1 MVFIM
6 KTSTKNLLAAAA
18 YLILSSPIFSQTLIT
33 KWGSSVGM
41 PCGINYT
48 CYDIQTAP
56 NGNHIVTGNIY
67 ASSGINADLNPSPTA
82 VFPSPSNLYY
92 NDFYVSQ
99 YDPSGN
105 FISAFI
111 IGSPGIGIDVARS
124 IAVDNGN
131 NIILTG
137 YFNATVDFDPSA
149 TGTINVTSNGGNDI
163 FLAKF
168 SNSGTLLWIK
178 TFGGSGSDVGMK
190 VITDNQNSIFMAA
203 SFNGTIDID
212 PSSGVTNLI
221 SLGSSD
227 VCLAKFDPNGNLITG
242 VSFGNTGAETTVDIV
257 LDSGKKCYITG
268 NFAGTVDFDPH
279 PTNTFS
285 IANPVGATDIYIC
298 QFDSLLSFQW
308 AKSLVCSSSS
318 DSKDINIDNTGNV
331 LLCGTYASTAI
342 DLDPSP
348 TSTVNFAATSG
359 GRSGFIAK
367 YTNTGTYL
375 WAGTFGNNNSFDNEA
390 ISVWS
395 DNTGSVFSSGN
406 FISTVDFDLSPSTSY
421 TVGNNS
427 GTLPSL
433 YYAQYTSTGNF
444 VSAKKMTNP
453 GVKSLSSHAD
463 ATGDLLFCGNL
474 FGAVNI
480 DPSGSN
486 PHTLAFPNQCGNYYI
501 GFYSKYTMCV
511 LPVVNT
517 LTSSANGLCAGTSLT
532 LSLTGSLNSS
542 TDWRWSQNSCA
553 SSNTLGLGTS
563 VVVTPTA
570 STVYYVK
577 GIGGCGGTN
586 LGCTSISISTLP
598 SPTMTLTSSSSS
610 ICANNTVT
618 LTAGGA
624 SSYTWNTGSTSSSF
638 TTNLIASTAYSV
650 STTSTNNC
658 IGTKTISVYVH
669 TLQPL
674 TYSLSGIETLSDTV
688 CIGGTAT
695 TLFAGGSQYTWTCNC
710 SGFTSPPSN
719 IYLYFSN
726 IQNSEY
732 VTLFSKDVNG
742 CENGLSYTLTALSCT
757 GLEDYTRDSK
767 HLITV
772 YPNPLKSILFLENK
786 ELAIR
791 KLIIRD
797 VTGKPL
803 VERDITVNSAILD
816 QSTELL
822 EKGIYLLEIYS
833 SQGLIQTDKL
843 IKE

>member
-1 MVFIM
+1 M
-6 KTSTKNLLAAAA
+6 KTSTKNLLVAAAS
-18 YLILSSPIFSQTLIT
+18 LILSAPIFSQTLIT

-41 PCGINYT
+41 PCGFNYT

-56 NGNHIVTGNIY
+56 NGNHIVTGNI
-67 ASSGINADLNPSPTA
+67 SSSAGIYADLNPSPTA
-82 VFPSPSNLYY
+82 AFPSSSNTYN

-111 IGSPGIGIDVARS
+111 IGSAGVSVDAARS

-149 TGTINVTSNGGNDI
+149 TGTVNVTSNGGNDI
-163 FLAKF
+163 FLAKY
-168 SNSGTLLWIK
+168 SNSGSLLWIK

-190 VITDNQNSIFMAA
+190 VVTDNQNRIFMTA

-212 PSSGVTNLI
+212 PSSSITNLV
-221 SLGSSD
+221 SLGGSD
-227 VCLAKFDPNGNLITG
+227 VCLARFDANGNLIAG
-242 VSFGNTGAETTVDIV
+242 VSFGNTGAETAVDIV
-257 LDSGKKCYITG
+257 LDSGKRCYITG

-279 PTNTFS
+279 PTNTFT
-285 IANPVGATDIYIC
+285 IANSGGATDIYIC
-298 QFDSLLSFQW
+298 QFDSTLSFQW

-318 DSKDINIDNTGNV
+318 DSKDINIDNTGNI
-331 LLCGTYASTAI
+331 LLCGTYVFAAI

-348 TSTVNFAATSG
+348 TSTVNFAPTSG

-395 DNTGSVFSSGN
+395 DNTGSVFSSGH
-406 FISTVDFDLSPSTSY
+406 FIGTVDFDLATATSY

-427 GTLPSL
+427 TTLPSL

-453 GVKSLSSHAD
+453 GVKSLSCHAD
-463 ATGDLLFCGNL
+463 ASGDLLFCGNL

-486 PHTLAFPNQCGNYYI
+486 PYTLAFPNQCGNYYI
-501 GFYSKYTMCV
+501 GFFSKYITCV
-511 LPVVNT
+511 LPVVTT
-517 LTSSANGLCAGTSLT
+517 LTSSANGLCAGTTLT

-586 LGCTSISISTLP
+586 LGCTSISISALP
-598 SPTMTLTSSSSS
+598 SPTMTLTSSNSS
-610 ICANNTVT
+610 ICANTTVT
-618 LTAGGA
+618 LSAGGA
-624 SSYTWNTGSTSSSF
+624 SSYTWNTGSNSSSV
-638 TTNLIASTAYSV
+638 TANIAASTVYSV
-650 STTSTNNC
+650 STTGTNNC

-669 TLQPL
+669 STQPL

-688 CIGGTAT
+688 CIGGNVAI
-695 TLFAGGSQYTWTCNC
+695 LFAGGSQYTWTCNC
-710 SGFTSPPSN
+710 TGFASAPSN
-719 IYLYFSN
+719 LYLSFINLQSSDYAT
-726 IQNSEY
+726 
-732 VTLFSKDVNG
+732 VFSKDVNG
-742 CENGLSYTLTALSCT
+742 CENGLSYNLTVLSCT
-757 GLEDYTRDSK
+757 GIQDYTGVLK
-767 HLITV
+767 QLIKV
-772 YPNPLKSILFLENK
+772 YPNPLKSILFVDNK
-786 ELAIR
+786 ELMIR

-797 VTGKPL
+797 VSGKL
-803 VERDITVNSAILD
+803 LIERDIAANTVILE

-833 SQGLIQTDKL
+833 QQGLIQTDKL